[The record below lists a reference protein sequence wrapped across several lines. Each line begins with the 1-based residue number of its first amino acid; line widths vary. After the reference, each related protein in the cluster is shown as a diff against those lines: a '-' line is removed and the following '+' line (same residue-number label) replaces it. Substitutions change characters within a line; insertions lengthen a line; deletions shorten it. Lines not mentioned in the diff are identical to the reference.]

1 MNHKNKYAHN
11 ANGTTNLII
20 TQRNGTQHVYL
31 IDTSDF
37 EFVSQH
43 QWTYTSS
50 GYAYRAHRVNGKR
63 TTLYLHRYMMNAPE
77 GICVDHINGDVREH
91 RRHNLRLATVS
102 QNQQNRSANKR
113 SETQIK
119 GIRRFERNNVPY
131 LKAEIACD
139 GVAQQKS
146 WSIRVHGEEQAFEA
160 ATQWIKTTRIRLHGE
175 YARHA

>member
-11 ANGTTNLII
+11 ADSTTNLII

-31 IDTSDF
+31 IDTADF
-37 EFVSQH
+37 EDVSQH

-50 GYAYRAHRVNGKR
+50 GYAYRANRVNGKQKNV
-63 TTLYLHRYMMNAPE
+63 YLHRHLMNAPK
-77 GICVDHINGDVREH
+77 GICVDHISGDVRDH
-91 RRHNLRLATVS
+91 RRCNLRLATVS
-102 QNQQNRSANKR
+102 QNQQNRSANKK

-119 GIRRFERNNVPY
+119 GIRRFERNDIPY

-139 GVAQQKS
+139 GVSQQKC
-146 WSIRVHGEEQAFEA
+146 WSIRLHGEEQAFEA
-160 ATQWIKTTRIRLHGE
+160 ATQWITKTRIQLHGE